1 MKKLLALC
9 MLVLLTVALA
19 GCGGGQKK
27 AAYPAD
33 GDITVIIP
41 KAPGGGTDTSARGLI
56 QFLQK
61 DCRAASS
68 CRSINRT
75 AAASQAWS
83 TWQKP
88 NRTAIRWAW

>member
-33 GDITVIIP
+33 GDINECPRPDPVP
-41 KAPGGGTDTSARGLI
+41 AEGTAG
-56 QFLQK
+56 QQV
-61 DCRAASS
+61 RAG
-68 CRSINRT
+68 
-75 AAASQAWS
+75 Q
-83 TWQKP
+83 
-88 NRTAIRWAW
+88 